1 MIQLAPESQPIHI
14 SYPKIGIEL
23 NQLLQNQL
31 PFVLVCVCVCVLY
44 LRINSIL
51 IASVS
56 SRIYSRVFHYLQF
69 LSETGNT
76 LKGTHTTPIK
86 LYVDDIMYTFTD
98 AGDMCNVEVSPFQV
112 DPPAA
117 DGSFH
122 SVDNPTRPAGILIAI
137 SNPKKKS
144 ASGRPP
150 PLSDGLFKALL
161 SYSLLNVN
169 HYCRVIPPRSCGTP
183 FWTTAPTTA
192 TFTIWLKAP
201 ISTRRRPTRR
211 PPATASAPSTL
222 PGTAKFISPAP
233 FPIRIWIF
241 RYFFSISHHL
251 TFAYLF
257 PFSFFPPPPRPSV
270 SQSVTQPVLCF
281 LFFVAIRK
289 KEKKK
294 EE

>member
-31 PFVLVCVCVCVLY
+31 PFVLVLVCVCVLY

-98 AGDMCNVEVSPFQV
+98 AGDMCNVEVSPSRV

-137 SNPKKKS
+137 SNPKRNQPR
-144 ASGRPP
+144 A
-150 PLSDGLFKALL
+150 GLLL
-161 SYSLLNVN
+161 
-169 HYCRVIPPRSCGTP
+169 CRMDY
-183 FWTTAPTTA
+183 
-192 TFTIWLKAP
+192 LKP
-201 ISTRRRPTRR
+201 CYHI
-211 PPATASAPSTL
+211 
-222 PGTAKFISPAP
+222 
-233 FPIRIWIF
+233 
-241 RYFFSISHHL
+241 H
-251 TFAYLF
+251 
-257 PFSFFPPPPRPSV
+257 
-270 SQSVTQPVLCF
+270 C
-281 LFFVAIRK
+281 
-289 KEKKK
+289 
-294 EE
+294 